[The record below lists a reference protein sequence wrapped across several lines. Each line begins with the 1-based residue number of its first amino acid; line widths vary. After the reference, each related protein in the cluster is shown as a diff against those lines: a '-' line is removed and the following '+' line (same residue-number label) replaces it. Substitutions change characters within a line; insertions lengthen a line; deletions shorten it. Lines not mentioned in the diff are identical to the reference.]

1 MMDARKKAQEYIQDF
16 GESVQESKNNPED
29 KLSLVWQYGL
39 FVAQE
44 WLRLID
50 AQSISED
57 EFQRFIGSVHANRYM
72 SSAWDG
78 MARDIYAWATQKG
91 FSLPE
96 EHEFFASSS
105 YFVNDY
111 LRTLL
116 SPQFPE
122 KKEYLEIA
130 NKLFAY
136 FKANYLEDSRNSFW
150 QTGYEIT
157 KDWTGLIQSETPD
170 PLSIN
175 KLIDRIYSLEYRTV
189 YLEYFVM
196 SVGLC
201 RWMIEMGLERY
212 VQNEHAQAFMK
223 QFVSNR

>member
-1 MMDARKKAQEYIQDF
+1 MDARKEAQEYIEYF

-50 AQSISED
+50 VQLISED

-72 SSAWDG
+72 SSAWGG
-78 MARDIYAWATQKG
+78 MARDVYAWATQKG
-91 FSLPE
+91 FSLPD
-96 EHEFFASSS
+96 EHEFFASTS

-111 LRTLL
+111 LRVFL
-116 SPQFPE
+116 SPHFPE
-122 KKEYLEIA
+122 KREYLEIA
-130 NKLFAY
+130 NNLFAY
-136 FKANYLEDSRNSFW
+136 FKGNFLEDPRNSIW
-150 QTGYEIT
+150 KTGYEIT
-157 KDWTGLIQSETPD
+157 KDWTSLIQSETPN

-175 KLIDRIYSLEYRTV
+175 KLIERVYSLEYRTV
-189 YLEYFVM
+189 YLEYFVI

-201 RWMIEMGLERY
+201 RWMIEMGFEQY

-223 QFVSNR
+223 HFVSNR